1 MPRISIENY
10 DTVATWNGDSDLF
23 IVEQP
28 DGTKVATPAMVKQFI
43 EAGDFEATGEVK
55 DGNGN
60 ILGDLADQVSQ
71 LDDEINELAY
81 SRSGLTTNAAG
92 TIVAGG
98 YFQIGK
104 LVVVNLRI
112 TLNATGAV
120 VYGLPKPAITDAYN
134 AIGGVAYNSDREVV
148 GFYYLGTGNGNL
160 SISGSSGSSGAL
172 LISFVYAA
180 Q

>member
-1 MPRISIENY
+1 MAKINTLNY
-10 DTVATWNGDSDLF
+10 QTVASWNGSQDLF

-28 DGTKVATPAMVKQFI
+28 DGTKVATPALLKQFM
-43 EAGDFEATGEVK
+43 EAGDFTATGEIE
-55 DGNGN
+55 DGHGN
-60 ILGDLADQVSQ
+60 ILDDLAGQVSQ
-71 LDDEINELAY
+71 LNDEINELSY

-112 TLNATGAV
+112 QLNATGAV
-120 VYGLPKPAITDAYN
+120 VYGLPKPAISDSYN
-134 AIGGVAYNSDREVV
+134 AIGGVAYNSDRETV

-160 SISGSSGSSGAL
+160 SISGSSGASGTL